1 MFRGITSVFAWA
13 FTHICVCAHPAQWVW
28 FCKTS
33 LAHEMW
39 LVDCSW
45 MFSHATGRA
54 GWGIAWY
61 INGTLIPELI
71 VERNKTY
78 TFIVEGG
85 TDSDALSNY
94 HPLYITD
101 SIGGGRLQNTQQE
114 RDVSPKKHCY
124 CVHISIS
131 ITVLLLFF
139 TILEWDCLCWIWRRR
154 AWSGKYEHLSACTI
168 YQHY

>member
-1 MFRGITSVFAWA
+1 MGVYTYMRM
-13 FTHICVCAHPAQWVW
+13 CASCTMGL
-28 FCKTS
+28 CKTS
-33 LAHEMW
+33 LAYV
-39 LVDCSW
+39 LGRCGLLIVLAC
-45 MFSHATGRA
+45 FCTTGRA

-85 TDSDALSNY
+85 TNPNALPNY
-94 HPLYITD
+94 HPLYISD

-124 CVHISIS
+124 YVHISIGM
-131 ITVLLLFF
+131 IVLLP
-139 TILEWDCLCWIWRRR
+139 CLP
-154 AWSGKYEHLSACTI
+154 Y
-168 YQHY
+168 

>member
-1 MFRGITSVFAWA
+1 MASHLCLHGCLHIYVYVRILDSGCDFAKPLWPMRCGLLIVLGC
-13 FTHICVCAHPAQWVW
+13 FHT
-28 FCKTS
+28 
-33 LAHEMW
+33 
-39 LVDCSW
+39 
-45 MFSHATGRA
+45 TGRA

-85 TDSDALSNY
+85 TDPNALSNY

-114 RDVSPKKHCY
+114 RDVSPIKHCY
-124 CVHISIS
+124 CVYISIS
-131 ITVLLLFF
+131 ITVLLLY
-139 TILEWDCLCWIWRRR
+139 LP
-154 AWSGKYEHLSACTI
+154 Y
-168 YQHY
+168 